1 MKKLLVTFALLFAT
15 FSAHASMIWRAV
27 AMDAARF
34 AQVQKNPDLLARML
48 FSEGDQTI
56 SLDKDWHGIHYL
68 LTGTVWDVKDSAGQ
82 AIFGGKEF
90 GDDMGY
96 GPAHMLTAAQVKAI
110 AAALAKTSPD
120 SLAARYD
127 AETMMKLDIYPAVW
141 DREGP
146 QALAA
151 LLRSYGE
158 LVAFYRRAAAKGQ
171 IVVIVMV

>member
-1 MKKLLVTFALLFAT
+1 MKKLLVAFALLFAT

-27 AMDAARF
+27 AIDAARF
-34 AQVQKNPDLLARML
+34 AQVQKNPDLLGQML
-48 FSEGDQTI
+48 FSKGDQTI

-68 LTGTVWDVKDSAGQ
+68 LTGTAWDVTDGGGL
-82 AIFGGKEF
+82 AILGGEEF

-158 LVAFYRRAAAKGQ
+158 LVAFYRRAADQAH

>member
-1 MKKLLVTFALLFAT
+1 MKKILVSFALLFAT

-27 AMDAARF
+27 AVDAAQF

-48 FSEGDQTI
+48 FSKGDHAI
-56 SLDKDWHGIHYL
+56 SLEKDWHGIHYL
-68 LTGTVWDVKDSAGQ
+68 LTGTAWDVKDGAGQ

-110 AAALAKTSPD
+110 AAVLAKTSPD

-127 AETMMKLDIYPAVW
+127 ADTMMKLEIYPTVW